1 MATKGQKQ
9 VIRTEKEKY
18 EIIKPVLENFKS
30 QTQVSKEPGIN
41 VGLIF
46 QWIKKI
52 CELKK
57 ENKLNEKNN
66 IFIYLFRKLKIK
78 N

>member
-1 MATKGQKQ
+1 M
-9 VIRTEKEKY
+9 
-18 EIIKPVLENFKS
+18 N
-30 QTQVSKEPGIN
+30 
-41 VGLIF
+41 
-46 QWIKKI
+46 KKI

-78 N
+78 NKKLSHFSLLERKAAPNRFPLVYGSQATIKSGDRK

>member
-1 MATKGQKQ
+1 M
-9 VIRTEKEKY
+9 
-18 EIIKPVLENFKS
+18 N
-30 QTQVSKEPGIN
+30 
-41 VGLIF
+41 
-46 QWIKKI
+46 KKI

-78 N
+78 NQAILVSWSERPLQIGFLWFMGHKLLSRKREINSSPINGLNPYKYWD

>member
-1 MATKGQKQ
+1 M
-9 VIRTEKEKY
+9 
-18 EIIKPVLENFKS
+18 N
-30 QTQVSKEPGIN
+30 
-41 VGLIF
+41 
-46 QWIKKI
+46 KKI
-52 CELKK
+52 YELKK

>member
-1 MATKGQKQ
+1 MKILVIIPAYNEEKNIVKTVNQLKNTKLKQ
-9 VIRTEKEKY
+9 
-18 EIIKPVLENFKS
+18 
-30 QTQVSKEPGIN
+30 
-41 VGLIF
+41 
-46 QWIKKI
+46 
-52 CELKK
+52 

>member
-1 MATKGQKQ
+1 M
-9 VIRTEKEKY
+9 
-18 EIIKPVLENFKS
+18 N
-30 QTQVSKEPGIN
+30 
-41 VGLIF
+41 
-46 QWIKKI
+46 KKI

-57 ENKLNEKNN
+57 ENKLNKKNN

>member
-1 MATKGQKQ
+1 M
-9 VIRTEKEKY
+9 
-18 EIIKPVLENFKS
+18 N
-30 QTQVSKEPGIN
+30 
-41 VGLIF
+41 
-46 QWIKKI
+46 KKI

-66 IFIYLFRKLKIK
+66 IFIYLYIYLE

>member
-1 MATKGQKQ
+1 M
-9 VIRTEKEKY
+9 
-18 EIIKPVLENFKS
+18 N
-30 QTQVSKEPGIN
+30 
-41 VGLIF
+41 
-46 QWIKKI
+46 KKI

-57 ENKLNEKNN
+57 ENKLNENNN

>member
-1 MATKGQKQ
+1 M
-9 VIRTEKEKY
+9 
-18 EIIKPVLENFKS
+18 N
-30 QTQVSKEPGIN
+30 
-41 VGLIF
+41 
-46 QWIKKI
+46 KKI

-57 ENKLNEKNN
+57 ENNLNEKNN

>member
-1 MATKGQKQ
+1 M
-9 VIRTEKEKY
+9 
-18 EIIKPVLENFKS
+18 N
-30 QTQVSKEPGIN
+30 
-41 VGLIF
+41 
-46 QWIKKI
+46 KKI

-57 ENKLNEKNN
+57 ENMLNEKNN

>member
-1 MATKGQKQ
+1 M
-9 VIRTEKEKY
+9 
-18 EIIKPVLENFKS
+18 N
-30 QTQVSKEPGIN
+30 
-41 VGLIF
+41 
-46 QWIKKI
+46 KKI

-57 ENKLNEKNN
+57 ENTLNEKNN